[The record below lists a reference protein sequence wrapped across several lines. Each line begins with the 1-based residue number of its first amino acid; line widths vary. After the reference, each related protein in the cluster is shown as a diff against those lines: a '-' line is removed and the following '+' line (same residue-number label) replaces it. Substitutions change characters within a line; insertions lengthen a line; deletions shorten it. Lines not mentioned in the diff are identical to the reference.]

1 MNTNKKIKALNDI
14 QKLHRNLIGLLKPDD
29 KTTTPNYEVS
39 IEVRDNNDLLLNI
52 ASLLEVCVFALDG
65 NGMLLSPNNQNV
77 TKHDSVCRVLE
88 IALNLLPDSQMHFM
102 DKVTEKLNK
111 LDSWNNRT
119 NKK

>member
-1 MNTNKKIKALNDI
+1 MNTNKKIKALEDI
-14 QKLHRNLIGLLKPDD
+14 QKLHRNLIGLLKADD

-65 NGMLLSPNNQNV
+65 NGTLLAPQNQSIS
-77 TKHDSVCRVLE
+77 KQDSVCRVLE
-88 IALNLLPDSQMHFM
+88 LALNLLPDSQMYFM

-111 LDSWNNRT
+111 LDS
-119 NKK
+119 